1 MSVEVQ
7 FFGGPADGRVSVI
20 DGDPMDPPDHVELMQ
35 APEIDWTA
43 QAPVQMVK
51 LRYLREVSP
60 SDDGPLW
67 RYRYEDTA

>member
-20 DGDPMDPPDHVELMQ
+20 DGDPMNAPDHVELMQ

-43 QAPVQMVK
+43 PEPMPIVK
-51 LRYLREVSP
+51 LRYLREVNP
-60 SDDGPLW
+60 RDDGPLW